1 MMNAD
6 SYLSEASAGSGG
18 CFLYARREVAMI
30 ILSLIGFL
38 LIREALNGME
48 EFI

>member
-1 MMNAD
+1 MVVGAFFMC
-6 SYLSEASAGSGG
+6 GG
-18 CFLYARREVAMI
+18 RQDMI

-48 EFI
+48 EYI